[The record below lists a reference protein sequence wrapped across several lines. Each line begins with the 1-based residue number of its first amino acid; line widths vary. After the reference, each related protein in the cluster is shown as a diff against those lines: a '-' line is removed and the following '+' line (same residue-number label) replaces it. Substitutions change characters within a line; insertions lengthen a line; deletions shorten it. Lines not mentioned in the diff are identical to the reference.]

1 MARNTFGCLTIA
13 VVLGTAATALAQEAM
28 PPVIPDEPARLADE
42 EREIDPATYDSFEDW
57 LAERGT
63 VPGLGTGGFLASEL
77 LGRDLHARNGD
88 GIGPIVDIALDDKAL
103 ARVLLVRRGDD
114 SLKAV
119 PVSSVMVR
127 VDDALFTELTPAQ
140 VEALPPVERPAG

>member
-1 MARNTFGCLTIA
+1 MARSPSPPLA
-13 VVLGTAATALAQEAM
+13 ALLVLGVVGTALAQETT
-28 PPVIPDEPARLADE
+28 PPVIPDAPARLADE

-88 GIGPIVDIALDDKAL
+88 GIGRIVDIALDDKAL
-103 ARVLLVRRGDD
+103 ARVLLVRRGEDG
-114 SLKAV
+114 LRAV

-127 VDDALFTELTPAQ
+127 ADDTLFTELTPAQ
-140 VEALPPVERPAG
+140 IEALPPVERPAG

>member
-1 MARNTFGCLTIA
+1 RGTFPPVAAA
-13 VVLGTAATALAQEAM
+13 VVLGVAAIALAQETM
-28 PPVIPDEPARLADE
+28 PPVIPDAPERLADQ
-42 EREIDPATYDSFEDW
+42 ERQIDPATYDSFEDW

-88 GIGPIVDIALDDKAL
+88 DVGRIVDIALDDKAL
-103 ARVLLVRRGDD
+103 ARVLLVRRSDD
-114 SLKAV
+114 SLRAV

-127 VDDALFTELTPAQ
+127 TDDALFTELTPAQ
-140 VEALPPVERPAG
+140 VEALPPVDRPAG